1 MAAFSSFSN
10 RLPDPNYAIANTGE
24 GGTGTVG
31 PGFATVKVTANQPT
45 SVSITNSGRATA
57 RSIAGHRWR
66 IAITYNPLTRA
77 EFEPIYNFL
86 LERRGRLKP
95 FEVVLPQY
103 NSPQTA
109 ITCASGTKLTVDGD
123 VDAGATNFIVDN
135 HSHASTGSLTPGDMF
150 NITDP
155 ANSNH
160 KKTYRV
166 VRVLNRADYLTGNQP
181 PAVDTSVSPNS
192 HHRIYYTSPS
202 IEKDITDNT
211 SGTATTLVT
220 TNPTFRVIQE
230 QDVREYSL
238 GTNNLYEFSLN
249 LIEAQP

>member
-1 MAAFSSFSN
+1 M
-10 RLPDPNYAIANTGE
+10 
-24 GGTGTVG
+24 
-31 PGFATVKVTANQPT
+31 
-45 SVSITNSGRATA
+45 
-57 RSIAGHRWR
+57 HRWR

-77 EFEPIYNFL
+77 QFEPIYNFL

-109 ITCASGTKLTVDGD
+109 ITCASGTKLTVDGA
-123 VDAGATNFIVDN
+123 VTAGATNFTVDN
-135 HSHASTGSLTPGDMF
+135 HSHASTGSLKPGDMF
-150 NITDP
+150 NITDSS
-155 ANSNH
+155 NSNH

-181 PAVDTSVSPNS
+181 PAADGSS

-202 IEKDITDNT
+202 IEKGISDN
-211 SGTATTLVT
+211 STLVT
-220 TNPTFRVIQE
+220 TNPIFRVAQE

-238 GTNNLYEFSLN
+238 GTNNLYQFSLN
-249 LIEAQP
+249 LIEVQP

>member
-10 RLPDPNYAIANTGE
+10 RLPDPNYAIADTGE

-77 EFEPIYNFL
+77 QFEPIYNFL
-86 LERRGRLKP
+86 LERRGRLKS

-109 ITCASGTKLTVDGD
+109 ITCASGTQLTIDGA
-123 VDAGATNFIVDN
+123 VTAGATNFIVDN
-135 HSHASTGSLTPGDMF
+135 HSHASTGSLKPGDMF
-150 NITDP
+150 NITDSS
-155 ANSNH
+155 NSNH

-181 PAVDTSVSPNS
+181 PAADGSS

-202 IEKDITDNT
+202 IEKGISDN
-211 SGTATTLVT
+211 STLVT
-220 TNPTFRVIQE
+220 TNPIFRVAQE

-238 GTNNLYEFSLN
+238 GTNNLYQFSLN
-249 LIEAQP
+249 LIEVQP

>member
-10 RLPDPNYAIANTGE
+10 RLPDPNYAIADTGE

-66 IAITYNPLTRA
+66 IAITNNPLTSA
-77 EFEPIYNFL
+77 QFEPIYNFL
-86 LERRGRLKP
+86 LERRGRLKS

-109 ITCASGTKLTVDGD
+109 ITCASGTQLTIDGA
-123 VDAGATNFIVDN
+123 VTAGATNFIVDN
-135 HSHASTGSLTPGDMF
+135 HSHASTGSLKPGDMF
-150 NITDP
+150 NITDSS
-155 ANSNH
+155 NSNH

-181 PAVDTSVSPNS
+181 PAADGSS

-202 IEKDITDNT
+202 IEKGISDN
-211 SGTATTLVT
+211 STLVT
-220 TNPTFRVIQE
+220 TNPIFRVAQE

-238 GTNNLYEFSLN
+238 GTNNLYQFSLN
-249 LIEAQP
+249 LIEVQP

>member
-1 MAAFSSFSN
+1 MAQFSTFAN
-10 RLPDPNYAIANTGE
+10 RLPAPNYAIAETGQ

-31 PGFATVKVTANQPT
+31 PGFASIKVTATQPT
-45 SVSITNSGRATA
+45 AVSITNSGRATA
-57 RSIAGHRWR
+57 RSIAGHRWK
-66 IAITYNPLTRA
+66 ISITYNPLTRA
-77 EFEPIYNFL
+77 QFEPIYNFL

-109 ITCASGTKLTVDGD
+109 ITCASGTQLTVDGA
-123 VDAGATNFIVDN
+123 VSAGATNFTVDN
-135 HSHASTGSLTPGDMF
+135 HSHASTGSLKPGDMF
-150 NITDP
+150 NITDSS
-155 ANSNH
+155 NSNH

-181 PAVDTSVSPNS
+181 PAADGSS

-202 IEKDITDNT
+202 IEKAITSD
-211 SGTATTLVT
+211 SLLVT
-220 TNPTFRVIQE
+220 TNPVFRVIQE

-238 GTNNLYEFSLN
+238 GTNNLYQFSLN

>member
-1 MAAFSSFSN
+1 MAGAFSSFTN
-10 RLPDPNYAIANTGE
+10 RLPDPNWTIDATGE
-24 GGTGTVG
+24 GHASSYTAG

-103 NSPQTA
+103 DSPQTA
-109 ITCASGTKLTVDGD
+109 ITCASGTQLTVDGA
-123 VDAGATNFIVDN
+123 VTAGATNFTVDN
-135 HSHASTGSLTPGDMF
+135 HSHASTGSLKPGDMF
-150 NITDP
+150 TITDSS
-155 ANSNH
+155 NSNH

-181 PAVDTSVSPNS
+181 PAADGSS

-202 IEKDITDNT
+202 IEKDISDN
-211 SGTATTLVT
+211 STLVT

-238 GTNNLYEFSLN
+238 GTNNLYQFSLN

>member
-1 MAAFSSFSN
+1 MAGAFSSFTN
-10 RLPDPNYAIANTGE
+10 RLPDPNWTIDATGE
-24 GGTGTVG
+24 GHASRYTAG

-45 SVSITNSGRATA
+45 SVSITNSGRANA

-77 EFEPIYNFL
+77 QFEPIYNFL
-86 LERRGRLKP
+86 LERRGRLKS

-109 ITCASGTKLTVDGD
+109 ITCTSGTQLIVDGAIT
-123 VDAGATNFIVDN
+123 AGATNFTVDN
-135 HSHASTGSLTPGDMF
+135 HSHASTGSLKPGDMF
-150 NITDP
+150 TITDSS
-155 ANSNH
+155 NSNH
-160 KKTYRV
+160 KKVYRV

-181 PAVDTSVSPNS
+181 PAVDSSS

-202 IEKDITDNT
+202 IEKGITDN
-211 SGTATTLVT
+211 STLVT
-220 TNPTFRVIQE
+220 TNPVFRVIQE
-230 QDVREYSL
+230 QDTREYSL
-238 GTNNLYEFSLN
+238 GTNNLYQFSLN

>member
-10 RLPDPNYAIANTGE
+10 RLPDPNYAIADTGE

-181 PAVDTSVSPNS
+181 PAVDTSVSPYS

-211 SGTATTLVT
+211 SGTATTLET
-220 TNPTFRVIQE
+220 TNPIFRVIQE

-238 GTNNLYEFSLN
+238 GTNNLYQFSLN

>member
-10 RLPDPNYAIANTGE
+10 RLPDPNYAIADTGE
-24 GGTGTVG
+24 GGTGTAG
-31 PGFATVKVTANQPT
+31 PGFASIKVSATQPT
-45 SVSITNSGRATA
+45 AVSITNSGRATA
-57 RSIAGHRWR
+57 RSIAGHRWK
-66 IAITYNPLTRA
+66 ISITYNPLTRA
-77 EFEPIYNFL
+77 QFEPIYNFL

-109 ITCASGTKLTVDGD
+109 ITCASGTQLTVDGA
-123 VDAGATNFIVDN
+123 VSAGATNFTADN
-135 HSHASTGSLTPGDMF
+135 HSHASTGSLKPGDMF
-150 NITDP
+150 NITDSS
-155 ANSNH
+155 NSNH

-181 PAVDTSVSPNS
+181 PAADGSS

-202 IEKDITDNT
+202 IEKAVTNN
-211 SGTATTLVT
+211 SLLVT
-220 TNPTFRVIQE
+220 TNPVFRVIQE

-238 GTNNLYEFSLN
+238 GTNNLYQFSLN

>member
-10 RLPDPNYAIANTGE
+10 RLPDPNYAIADTGE

-77 EFEPIYNFL
+77 QFEPIYNFL
-86 LERRGRLKP
+86 LERRGRLKS

-109 ITCASGTKLTVDGD
+109 ITCASGTQLTIDGA
-123 VDAGATNFIVDN
+123 VTAGATNFTVDN
-135 HSHASTGSLTPGDMF
+135 HSHASTGSLKPGDMF
-150 NITDP
+150 NITDSS
-155 ANSNH
+155 NSNH

-181 PAVDTSVSPNS
+181 PAADGSS

-202 IEKDITDNT
+202 IEKGISDN
-211 SGTATTLVT
+211 STLVT
-220 TNPTFRVIQE
+220 TNPIFRVAQE

-238 GTNNLYEFSLN
+238 GTNNLYQFSLN
-249 LIEAQP
+249 LIEVQP

>member
-31 PGFATVKVTANQPT
+31 PGFASVKVTANQPT

-57 RSIAGHRWR
+57 RSIAGHRWQ

-109 ITCASGTKLTVDGD
+109 ITCTSGTQLTVDGA
-123 VDAGATNFIVDN
+123 VTAGATNFTVDN
-135 HSHASTGSLTPGDMF
+135 HSHASTGSLKPGDMF
-150 NITDP
+150 NITDSS
-155 ANSNH
+155 NSNH

-166 VRVLNRADYLTGNQP
+166 VRTLNRADYLTGNQP
-181 PAVDTSVSPNS
+181 PAADGSS

-202 IEKDITDNT
+202 IEKDISDN
-211 SGTATTLVT
+211 STLET
-220 TNPTFRVIQE
+220 TNPVFRVIQNE
-230 QDVREYSL
+230 DTREYSL
-238 GTNNLYEFSLN
+238 GTNNLYQFQLN

>member
-10 RLPDPNYAIANTGE
+10 RLPDPNYAIADTGE

-109 ITCASGTKLTVDGD
+109 ITCASGTQLTVDGD

>member
-10 RLPDPNYAIANTGE
+10 RLPDPNYAIADTGE

-31 PGFATVKVTANQPT
+31 PGFATLKVTANQPT

-77 EFEPIYNFL
+77 QFEPIYNFL
-86 LERRGRLKP
+86 LERRGRLKS

-109 ITCASGTKLTVDGD
+109 ITCASGTQLTIDGA
-123 VDAGATNFIVDN
+123 VTAGATNFTVDN
-135 HSHASTGSLTPGDMF
+135 HSHASTGSLKPGDMF
-150 NITDP
+150 NITDSS
-155 ANSNH
+155 NSNH

-181 PAVDTSVSPNS
+181 PAADGSS

-202 IEKDITDNT
+202 IEKGISDN
-211 SGTATTLVT
+211 STLVT
-220 TNPTFRVIQE
+220 TNPIFRVAQE

-238 GTNNLYEFSLN
+238 GTNNLYQFSLN
-249 LIEAQP
+249 LIEVQP

>member
-10 RLPDPNYAIANTGE
+10 RLPDPNYAIADTGE

-31 PGFATVKVTANQPT
+31 PGFASIKVTATQPT
-45 SVSITNSGRATA
+45 AVSITNSGRATA
-57 RSIAGHRWR
+57 RSIAGHRWK
-66 IAITYNPLTRA
+66 ISITYNPLTRA
-77 EFEPIYNFL
+77 QFEPIYNFL

-109 ITCASGTKLTVDGD
+109 ITCASGTQLTVDGA
-123 VDAGATNFIVDN
+123 VLAGATNFTVDN
-135 HSHASTGSLTPGDMF
+135 HSHASTGSLKPGDMF
-150 NITDP
+150 NITDSS
-155 ANSNH
+155 NSNH
-160 KKTYRV
+160 KKTYTV

-181 PAVDTSVSPNS
+181 PAADGSS

-202 IEKDITDNT
+202 IEKAVTND
-211 SGTATTLVT
+211 SVLVT
-220 TNPTFRVIQE
+220 TNPVFRVIQE

-238 GTNNLYEFSLN
+238 GTNNLYQFSLN

>member
-10 RLPDPNYAIANTGE
+10 RLPDPNYAIADTGE

-109 ITCASGTKLTVDGD
+109 ITCASGTQLTVDGA
-123 VDAGATNFIVDN
+123 VTAGATNFTVDN
-135 HSHASTGSLTPGDMF
+135 HSHASTGSLKPGDMF
-150 NITDP
+150 TITDSS
-155 ANSNH
+155 NSNH

-181 PAVDTSVSPNS
+181 PAVAGSS

-202 IEKDITDNT
+202 IEKDISDN
-211 SGTATTLVT
+211 STLVT

-238 GTNNLYEFSLN
+238 GTNNLYQFSLN

>member
-10 RLPDPNYAIANTGE
+10 RLPDPNYAIADTGE

-31 PGFATVKVTANQPT
+31 PGFASIKVTATQPT
-45 SVSITNSGRATA
+45 AVSITNSGRATA
-57 RSIAGHRWR
+57 RSIAGHRWK
-66 IAITYNPLTRA
+66 ISITYNPLTRA
-77 EFEPIYNFL
+77 QFEPIYTFL

-109 ITCASGTKLTVDGD
+109 ITCASGTQLTVDGA
-123 VDAGATNFIVDN
+123 VLAGATNFTVDN
-135 HSHASTGSLTPGDMF
+135 HSHASTGSLKPGDMF
-150 NITDP
+150 NIKDSS
-155 ANSNH
+155 NSNH
-160 KKTYRV
+160 KKTYTV

-181 PAVDTSVSPNS
+181 PAADGSS

-202 IEKDITDNT
+202 IEKAVTNN
-211 SGTATTLVT
+211 SVLVT
-220 TNPTFRVIQE
+220 TNPVFRVIQE

-238 GTNNLYEFSLN
+238 GTNNLYQFSLN

>member
-10 RLPDPNYAIANTGE
+10 RLPDPNYAIADTGE

-31 PGFATVKVTANQPT
+31 PGFASIKVTATQPT
-45 SVSITNSGRATA
+45 AVSITNSGRATA
-57 RSIAGHRWR
+57 RSIAGHRWK
-66 IAITYNPLTRA
+66 ISITYNPLTRA
-77 EFEPIYNFL
+77 QFEPIYNFL

-109 ITCASGTKLTVDGD
+109 ITCASGTQLTVDGA
-123 VDAGATNFIVDN
+123 VLAGATNFTVDN
-135 HSHASTGSLTPGDMF
+135 HSHASTGSLKPGDMF
-150 NITDP
+150 NITDSS
-155 ANSNH
+155 NSNH
-160 KKTYRV
+160 KKTYTV

-181 PAVDTSVSPNS
+181 PAADGSS

-202 IEKDITDNT
+202 IEKAVTNN
-211 SGTATTLVT
+211 SVLVT
-220 TNPTFRVIQE
+220 TNPVFRVIQE

-238 GTNNLYEFSLN
+238 GTNNLYQFSLN